1 MTAAIP
7 PIGNIANIANITAP
21 TDPTTAANGANAASG
36 DFGNKVVD
44 ALDNL
49 QQTQNNA
56 DALSLKAATGTLSD
70 VHTYMIAATEAAT
83 QTELTTAVRD
93 KAVEA
98 FNDIMRM
105 NV

>member
-1 MTAAIP
+1 MALAIP
-7 PIGNIANIANITAP
+7 PIGNVPNIANITAP
-21 TDPTTAANGANAASG
+21 TDPTALANGTNAASG
-36 DFGNKVVD
+36 DFGNAVVD

-49 QQTQNNA
+49 QATQNNA
-56 DALSLKAATGTLSD
+56 DSLALKAATGSLAD
-70 VHTYMIAATEAAT
+70 VHTYMIAATEATT

-93 KAVEA
+93 KAVQA